1 MKKYALLLLVALFAF
16 SCAQD
21 KKQDEKQDSIL
32 SGKVENLDN
41 GLITL
46 VGTEFEKDIILE
58 EDGTFSS
65 ILELPYD
72 GYYNVIF
79 GRVPLPMYLEQG
91 KNLSINIDLQ
101 DIGSTLTFS
110 EDLAPENDFLTQK
123 REIAKINPRELYEKE
138 PDDFTAS
145 INELVDKLSIVLED
159 SEIANKNFLA
169 SQKKELLYQK
179 ASYLNTYENAY
190 TYLTE
195 KEEVNLPSNFYA
207 SLEEIN
213 MADTLEFRL
222 SDVYKQMVQ
231 GYLFRTLEEMPS
243 AKDTNDAIR
252 YIELVN
258 ETFPES
264 YAKNQL
270 LKEAVGHSL
279 KPDKHLD
286 KAYELYMNSQ
296 TDPLLK
302 QEMEDKYAVLSKIT
316 PGNKSPE
323 FDYENFKGGTTSLE
337 SLRGKYVYIDVWA
350 TWCGPCLREIPYL
363 IELEKDYQD
372 KNVQI
377 VGISIDEE
385 KAYNK
390 WKTMLTEEESA
401 GIQLYSGGDAWRV
414 DFAQGYNVRSIPR
427 FILIDP
433 EGNIFDA
440 DTYRPSDP
448 KIRELFDEIL

>member
-1 MKKYALLLLVALFAF
+1 MKKYALLLLVALLAF

-21 KKQDEKQDSIL
+21 KKQDEKQDAIL
-32 SGKVENLDN
+32 SGKVENLDT

-58 EDGTFSS
+58 EDGAFTAK
-65 ILELPYD
+65 LELPYN
-72 GYYNVIF
+72 GYYNVIS
-79 GRVPLPMYLEQG
+79 GRVPLPMYLEKG
-91 KNLSINIDLQ
+91 KNLSINLDLQ
-101 DIGSTLTFS
+101 DIGNTLTFS
-110 EDLAPENDFLTQK
+110 EDLAPENTFLSQK
-123 REIAKINPRELYEKE
+123 REMATIDQRELYQKE
-138 PDDFTAS
+138 PEDFTAS
-145 INELVDKLSIVLED
+145 IEELLDKISIALAET
-159 SEIANKNFLA
+159 EITNNNFLD
-169 SQKKELLYQK
+169 SQERELLYQK

-195 KEEVNLPSNFYA
+195 KEEVSLPSNFYA
-207 SLEEIN
+207 PLAEIN

-222 SDVYKQMVQ
+222 SDGYKQMVQ
-231 GYLFRTLEEMPS
+231 GYLLRSLNEMPS
-243 AKDTNDAIR
+243 DENTNEAIQ

-258 ETFPES
+258 ETYPES

-270 LKEAVGHSL
+270 LKEATGYSL

-286 KAYELYMNSQ
+286 KAYELYMDSQ
-296 TDPLLK
+296 TDTQLK
-302 QEMEDKYAVLSKIT
+302 QEMEEKYAILSKIT
-316 PGNKSPE
+316 PGKKSPE
-323 FDYENFKGGTTSLE
+323 FDYENFEGGTTSLE
-337 SLRGKYVYIDVWA
+337 SLRGKYIYIDVWA

-363 IELEKDYQD
+363 IELENDYKD

-385 KAYNK
+385 KAYDK

-414 DFAQGYNVRSIPR
+414 DFAQGYNVQSIPR

-433 EGNIFDA
+433 EGNIYDA

>member
-138 PDDFTAS
+138 PNDFTAS
-145 INELVDKLSIVLED
+145 INELVDKLSIVLEE

-270 LKEAVGHSL
+270 LKEAVGYSL

-296 TDPLLK
+296 TNPLLK

>member
-1 MKKYALLLLVALFAF
+1 MKKYALIFFAALVAF
-16 SCAQD
+16 SCSQD
-21 KKQDEKQDSIL
+21 KKQDEKQSSIL

-46 VGTEFEKDIILE
+46 VGTEFEKDVILE
-58 EDGTFSS
+58 EDGTFTTTV
-65 ILELPYD
+65 ELPYD
-72 GYYNVIF
+72 GYYNVIL
-79 GRVPLPMYLEQG
+79 GRFPLPMYLEQG
-91 KNLSINIDLQ
+91 RNLSFNLDLK
-101 DIGSTLTFS
+101 DVASSLTFA
-110 EDLAPENDFLTQK
+110 EDLASENNFLTQK
-123 REIAKINPRELYEKE
+123 RESSTINPRELYQLE
-138 PDDFTAS
+138 PEDFTAS
-145 INELVDKLSIVLED
+145 IDEMHKKLSVILEE
-159 SEIANKNFLA
+159 SELTNKNFVA
-169 SQKKELLYQK
+169 SQEKELLYQK
-179 ASYLNTYENAY
+179 ATYLNTYENAY

-195 KEEVNLPSNFYA
+195 KEEVTLPSNFYA
-207 SLEEIN
+207 PLSDIN

-222 SDVYKQMVQ
+222 SDGYKQLVQ
-231 GYLFRTLEEMPS
+231 GYLFRSLDEMPS

-270 LKEAVGHSL
+270 LKEAVGYSL

-286 KAYELYMNSQ
+286 KAYELYMDSQ

-302 QEMEDKYAVLSKIT
+302 QEMEEKYAVLSKIT
-316 PGNKSPE
+316 PGNKSPD
-323 FDYENFKGGTTSLE
+323 FDYENFAGGTTSLE
-337 SLRGKYVYIDVWA
+337 SLKGKYVYIDVWA
-350 TWCGPCLREIPYL
+350 TWCGPCLREIPHL
-363 IELEKDYQD
+363 IQLEKDYKD

-385 KAYNK
+385 KAYDK

-414 DFAQGYNVRSIPR
+414 DFAQGYNVQSIPR

-433 EGNIFDA
+433 EGNIYDA
-440 DTYRPSDP
+440 DAYRPSDP

>member
-1 MKKYALLLLVALFAF
+1 MKKYALLLLVTLFAF

-110 EDLAPENDFLTQK
+110 ENLAPENDFLTQK

-145 INELVDKLSIVLED
+145 INELVDKLSIVLEE
-159 SEIANKNFLA
+159 SEIANENFLA

-222 SDVYKQMVQ
+222 SDGYKQMVQ
-231 GYLFRTLEEMPS
+231 GYLFRTLDEMPS

-270 LKEAVGHSL
+270 LKEAVGYSL

-302 QEMEDKYAVLSKIT
+302 QEMEDKYAILSKIT

-350 TWCGPCLREIPYL
+350 TWCGPCLREIPHL

-414 DFAQGYNVRSIPR
+414 DFAKGYNVQSIPR

>member
-1 MKKYALLLLVALFAF
+1 MKKYALLLFVALLAF

-21 KKQDEKQDSIL
+21 KKQDSIL

-46 VGTEFEKDIILE
+46 VGTEYEKDIILE
-58 EDGTFSS
+58 EDGTFTTE
-65 ILELPYD
+65 IELPYD
-72 GYYNVIF
+72 GYYNVIL
-79 GRVPLPMYLEQG
+79 GRIPLPMYLEKG
-91 KNLSINIDLQ
+91 KNLSFTLDVQ
-101 DIGSTLTFS
+101 DVGSSLTFS
-110 EDLAPENDFLTQK
+110 EDLALENNFLSQK
-123 REIAKINPRELYEKE
+123 REIATINPRELYQKE
-138 PDDFTAS
+138 PEDFIAS
-145 INELVDKLSIVLED
+145 IEEFQEKLSTALGE
-159 SEIANKNFLA
+159 SEIANKNFIS
-169 SQKKELLYQK
+169 SQEKEILYQK
-179 ASYLNTYENAY
+179 ASFLNTYENAY

-195 KEEVNLPSNFYA
+195 TEEVNLPTNFYA
-207 SLEEIN
+207 SLEDID

-222 SDVYKQMVQ
+222 SDGYKQMVQ
-231 GYLFRTLEEMPS
+231 GYLFRSLEEMPS
-243 AKDTNDAIR
+243 ATDTNDAIR

-258 ETFPES
+258 ETYPES

-270 LKEAVGHSL
+270 LKEAVGYSL

-286 KAYELYMNSQ
+286 KAYELYMSSQ
-296 TDPLLK
+296 TDSQLK
-302 QEMEDKYAVLSKIT
+302 QEMEEKYAVLSKIT
-316 PGNKSPE
+316 PGKKSPE
-323 FDYENFKGGTTSLE
+323 FDYENFEGGTTSLE

-350 TWCGPCLREIPYL
+350 TWCGPCLREIPHL
-363 IELEKDYQD
+363 IQLEKDYKD

-385 KAYNK
+385 KAYDK

-414 DFAQGYNVRSIPR
+414 DFAQGYNVQSIPR

-448 KIRELFDEIL
+448 KIRELFDQIL